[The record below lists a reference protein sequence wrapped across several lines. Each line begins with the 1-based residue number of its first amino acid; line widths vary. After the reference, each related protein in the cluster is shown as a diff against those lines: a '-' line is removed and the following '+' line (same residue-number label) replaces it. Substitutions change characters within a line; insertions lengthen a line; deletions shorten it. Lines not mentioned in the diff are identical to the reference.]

1 MGIMIIMKKIGRL
14 RILGLILTMFS
25 VLSLATP
32 AAPAEP
38 RFMAVASVWGVWRA
52 AGPFAKSDC
61 EQFNTVMREAVRLRL
76 AQMDPPLSLFVVV
89 PGLYAGG
96 EEGLF
101 IIQCVEI
108 VNKVDLG
115 GAKP

>member
-1 MGIMIIMKKIGRL
+1 MIIRKKIARL
-14 RILGLILTMFS
+14 RNVGLIVIVLSVLGLAI
-25 VLSLATP
+25 P
-32 AAPAEP
+32 ADSAEP

-52 AGPFAKSDC
+52 AGPFGKTDC
-61 EQFNTVMREAVRLRL
+61 EKFNSVMREAVRLRL
-76 AQMDPPLSLFVVV
+76 AQMNPPLVLLAVV

-115 GAKP
+115 TAKP